1 MDPATAAVMVLL
13 SCSPGDASICK
24 PVNTA
29 HGIFASLTACRR
41 SLASELA
48 SSPNGRTIGRCQL
61 VDPTVTGALPAGYTL
76 VVVTRG
82 GSAAEYI
89 VPHKE

>member
-1 MDPATAAVMVLL
+1 MDAATAAVVILL

-24 PVNTA
+24 PVDTTHA
-29 HGIFASLTACRR
+29 VFASVDECRR

-48 SSPNGRTIGRCQL
+48 GSPDMIGRCQK
-61 VDPTVTGALPAGYTL
+61 VDPTVTGAVPTGYAT
-76 VVVTRG
+76 VMVTRG
-82 GSAAEYI
+82 ATSAIAYI